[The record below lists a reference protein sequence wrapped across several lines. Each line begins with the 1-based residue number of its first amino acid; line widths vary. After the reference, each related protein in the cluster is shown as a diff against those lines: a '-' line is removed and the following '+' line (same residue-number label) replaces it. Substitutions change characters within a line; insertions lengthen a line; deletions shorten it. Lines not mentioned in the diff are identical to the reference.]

1 MTDIFITGGA
11 GFLGSVFVER
21 LLALPEIG
29 KITVFDRQAKNPE
42 RSRLKLKDSRINLIS
57 GDLKEADRLTQV
69 MAGHQTVIHLASN
82 ADISLSVKQ
91 PVIDFQEGT
100 VLTQNVLEAA
110 RICSVHRVLYA
121 SGSGVYGD
129 SGDTELREDD
139 GPILP
144 VSTYGASKLA
154 GEALVSAYC
163 HMFGLSGIVF
173 RFANIVGPG
182 QTHGVAFDF
191 VAKLMRN
198 PKELEILGDGKQFK
212 SYIDVN
218 DAFDAVWLGY
228 TKCAEQFDVYN
239 VANRDAITVNEI
251 AGIAIEEVVSKEAQV
266 ELKHTGGDRGWKG
279 DVPVVKLNF
288 DKIRALGFAPKLSS
302 AEATRRAIRGI
313 IEARKTRTE
322 A

>member
-1 MTDIFITGGA
+1 MTNIFITGGA

-21 LLALPEIG
+21 LLALPEVG
-29 KITVFDRQAKNPE
+29 KITVFDRQANNPE
-42 RSRLKLKDSRINLIS
+42 RCRLRLKDSRINLIS
-57 GDLKEADRLTQV
+57 GDLKDADTLAQL
-69 MAGHQTVIHLASN
+69 MAGHKTVIHLASN

-110 RICSVHRVLYA
+110 RICGVHRVLYA

-129 SGDTELREDD
+129 SGETELREDD

-154 GEALVSAYC
+154 GEALVSAYS

-191 VAKLMRN
+191 VAKLLRN
-198 PKELEILGDGKQFK
+198 PKELEILGDGKQLK

-218 DAFDAVWLGY
+218 DAFDAVWLGH
-228 TKCAEQFDVYN
+228 TKCAEKFDVYN
-239 VANRDAITVNEI
+239 VANRDAIAVNEI
-251 AGIAIEEVVSKEAQV
+251 AGIAIEEVVSKDARV
-266 ELKHTGGDRGWKG
+266 ELKYTGADRGWKG
-279 DVPVVKLNF
+279 DVPIVKLNF

-313 IEARKTRTE
+313 IEARKLGTE